1 MVVDEIII
9 KYILD
14 NFEYGFRSN
23 GSNRL
28 ISKYGMYIDEEDYL
42 KLINILFLIKHLKKG
57 YDYLYSVSEDMKT
70 LILNYY
76 LHYEPNNLIN
86 LADDRLNM
94 HEAWVTG
101 AGSLEFKNYFLSLD
115 DSIKD
120 LCSLRDKI
128 LKRVY

>member
-1 MVVDEIII
+1 ME
-9 KYILD
+9 
-14 NFEYGFRSN
+14 
-23 GSNRL
+23 
-28 ISKYGMYIDEEDYL
+28 
-42 KLINILFLIKHLKKG
+42 
-57 YDYLYSVSEDMKT
+57 T

-94 HEAWVTG
+94 NEAWITG
-101 AGSLEFKNYFLSLD
+101 AGSLEFKNYFLSFD

>member
-28 ISKYGMYIDEEDYL
+28 ISKYGMYIDEKDYL
-42 KLINILFLIKHLKKG
+42 KLINILFDKTFKKG
-57 YDYLYSVSEDMKT
+57 YDYLFSVSEDMET

-94 HEAWVTG
+94 HEAWITG
-101 AGSLEFKNYFLSLD
+101 AGSLEFKNYSLSFD

-128 LKRVY
+128 LKREY

>member
-14 NFEYGFRSN
+14 NLEYGFRSN

-28 ISKYGMYIDEEDYL
+28 ISKYEMYIDEKDYL
-42 KLINILFLIKHLKKG
+42 KLINILFDKTFKKG
-57 YDYLYSVSEDMKT
+57 YDYLYSVSEDMET

-76 LHYEPNNLIN
+76 LHYEPNHLIN

-94 HEAWVTG
+94 HEAGITG
-101 AGSLEFKNYFLSLD
+101 AGSLEFKNYFISFD